1 MLEELLP
8 RLLLLLVLAEVEEPR
23 LTTMVLGESLVEV
36 VLEVL
41 AVEEVWYLVGSLVV
55 RVVLLPRVL
64 PR

>member
-23 LTTMVLGESLVEV
+23 LTTIVLGESLVEV